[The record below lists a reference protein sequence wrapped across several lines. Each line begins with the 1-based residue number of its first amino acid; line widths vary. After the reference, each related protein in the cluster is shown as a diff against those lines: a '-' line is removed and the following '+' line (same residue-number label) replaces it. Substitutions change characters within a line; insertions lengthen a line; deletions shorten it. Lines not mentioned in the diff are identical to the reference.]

1 MLVISK
7 GLLKFVHNNSPA
19 GWFYIKNAF
28 NKWIRMESVNC
39 QKNRNNGLS
48 DFTFWSDSKFW
59 DHQRLQKASS
69 RLKKQHRCLIQGV
82 KEDNQLN
89 QQKLLLL
96 PPSSDFPNNPPST
109 QTLIFFFHYLKIAIA
124 TNSREKKSFIKWW
137 ISSGSQVSIILIFVR
152 SIFLEFNQSVVS
164 VGDSEKWPF
173 VWFCQSW
180 LPLLED

>member
-1 MLVISK
+1 MLSTNE
-7 GLLKFVHNNSPA
+7 L
-19 GWFYIKNAF
+19 GWKV
-28 NKWIRMESVNC
+28 WIAK
-39 QKNRNNGLS
+39 KNRNNGLS

-109 QTLIFFFHYLKIAIA
+109 QTLIFFFNYSKIAIV
-124 TNSREKKSFIKWW
+124 TNSREKKILYQMMKFFWKP
-137 ISSGSQVSIILIFVR
+137 SINNIDFCQEYFFGI
-152 SIFLEFNQSVVS
+152 QSVCRPGWGFWEIAILS
-164 VGDSEKWPF
+164 DFANPDSPF
-173 VWFCQSW
+173 WKINKIAWFDKKSSI
-180 LPLLED
+180 